1 MTRTRMTAVALSAL
15 LALGLLALAVVVNVR
30 SAPESASATETTEAP
45 ARQPEVEVDGVATV
59 RLTVPTD
66 DFAAEPAAP
75 CSDLVTSTADPQ
87 SVDLAV
93 TAANGEEQELD
104 ASVRVSATA
113 NPFNGL
119 KRPYAVELADPAS
132 VLGLPASRDWVL
144 LDEFA
149 DRSLLRTASAM
160 ELARRLGFDWVPR
173 LVPANLE
180 INGTPCGL
188 YSFGEAPTAQPGRA
202 ELAADDVLLLADARE
217 LEGPRFR
224 TERGLRVYL
233 ADADDD
239 VDRQDVAARFQAV
252 EDLLYDPA
260 FPDNGYRDRIDL
272 DSFVDWYLLNELTKN
287 LGSPLYDDV
296 HFVLRGD
303 DTLAMG
309 PPWDFTAS
317 QGNRKNGSWR
327 LDHPKGWWL
336 QRSWYGISD
345 DPAWRR
351 AFSPSQVWNQR
362 QGHYFNVLM
371 SDPAFES
378 RVAERWTE
386 VSEELGTIGA
396 FVDERATVIADD
408 AVDNFSPPEVDGPG
422 LPVAASAF
430 DHDPET
436 FVFANSDPAVDAREG
451 WQNEVDLL
459 RGWLERRVAWLDG
472 EFGEQVPS
480 GG

>member
-1 MTRTRMTAVALSAL
+1 MTAVALASLLALAL
-15 LALGLLALAVVVNVR
+15 LALVIVANVR
-30 SAPESASATETTEAP
+30 EAPETGPSEAGEESV
-45 ARQPEVEVDGVATV
+45 AEQPPVEVDGVATV

-66 DFAAEPAAP
+66 DFATEPAAP
-75 CSDLVTSTADPQ
+75 CSDLVTSSTEPE

-93 TAANGEEQELD
+93 TAPDGEQQELD
-104 ASVRVSATA
+104 AEVRVSATA

-119 KRPYAVELADPAS
+119 KRPYTVELADPAS

-160 ELARRLGFDWVPR
+160 EIARRLGVDWVPR

-188 YSFGEAPTAQPGRA
+188 YSFGETPGAQEGRA
-202 ELAADDVLLLADARE
+202 ELADDDVLLLADARD

-224 TERGLRVYL
+224 TERGLRVHVADP
-233 ADADDD
+233 ADAD
-239 VDRQDVAARFQAV
+239 RQEVAAGFQAV

-260 FPDNGYRDRIDL
+260 FPDNGYRDRIDV
-272 DSFVDWYLLNELTKN
+272 DSFVDWYLVNELTKN

-296 HFVLRGD
+296 YFVLRGD
-303 DTLAMG
+303 GTLAMG
-309 PPWDFTAS
+309 PPWDFSAS
-317 QGNRKNGSWR
+317 QGNRRNGSWR

-336 QRSWYGISD
+336 QRSWYEISD
-345 DPAWRR
+345 DPTWRR
-351 AFSPSQVWNQR
+351 AFSPTQVWNER
-362 QGHYFNVLM
+362 EGHYFTVLM
-371 SDPAFES
+371 SDPEFAS
-378 RVAERWTE
+378 RVAQRWAEASDDLAT
-386 VSEELGTIGA
+386 LGD

-408 AVDNFSPPEVDGPG
+408 AVDNFSPPQVDGPG
-422 LPVAASAF
+422 LPVAASAL
-430 DHDPET
+430 DNDPEVY
-436 FVFANSDPAVDAREG
+436 VFANSDPAVDEREG

-459 RGWLERRVAWLDG
+459 RRWLERRVAWLDG
-472 EFGEQVPS
+472 EFAELAPS